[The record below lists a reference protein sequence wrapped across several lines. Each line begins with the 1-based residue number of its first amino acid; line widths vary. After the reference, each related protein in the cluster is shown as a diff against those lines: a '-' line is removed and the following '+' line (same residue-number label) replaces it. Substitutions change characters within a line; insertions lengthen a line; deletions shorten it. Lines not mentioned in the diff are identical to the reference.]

1 MLLLLREEEHLS
13 RFEEKRYLS
22 ASSDC
27 FELSSHARASH
38 IQASPLERG
47 GLDAV
52 FLLVMSWLYI
62 DVIFQS
68 AAVNVFTATTR
79 VDMLSSQ

>member
-1 MLLLLREEEHLS
+1 MHGRHTPP
-13 RFEEKRYLS
+13 
-22 ASSDC
+22 A
-27 FELSSHARASH
+27 
-38 IQASPLERG
+38 PLQRG

>member
-1 MLLLLREEEHLS
+1 MMRCAGCDEMIFEVVSVDFGWMLLILGS
-13 RFEEKRYLS
+13 
-22 ASSDC
+22 C
-27 FELSSHARASH
+27 ARASH